1 MKFKLLA
8 LAAVM
13 AVSGAASAATIS
25 NGSTGNGGLF
35 FSIWDGANSYS
46 RNLGDTIDSFESF
59 LASTTVPFD
68 KTFAADAT
76 LTSFLSTASLSTL
89 KWNVVAGDNSGP
101 VRLLETF
108 TLPKATLTIGADKV
122 RLATAGTALF
132 VTDLNTKLASS
143 DSATYAVNTIGYAG
157 NAAMFGDKAGGKL
170 NFSNAGTLS
179 NNSIATGL
187 GFMRINGT
195 SSGLTASTYTPYAI
209 GGNAVNVYF
218 DTASTLHISAIS
230 AVPEPETYAMLL
242 AGLGLMGAIARRRNK
257 KSV

>member
-1 MKFKLLA
+1 MR
-8 LAAVM
+8 
-13 AVSGAASAATIS
+13 SAARSAT
-25 NGSTGNGGLF
+25 
-35 FSIWDGANSYS
+35 
-46 RNLGDTIDSFESF
+46 RNRGTSLHDLF
-59 LASTTVPFD
+59 LATY
-68 KTFAADAT
+68 
-76 LTSFLSTASLSTL
+76 
-89 KWNVVAGDNSGP
+89 
-101 VRLLETF
+101 
-108 TLPKATLTIGADKV
+108 LPKATLTIGADKV

-218 DTASTLHISAIS
+218 DTANTLHISAIS

-242 AGLGLMGAIARRRNK
+242 AGLGLMGAIARWISRPALPFARQHAH
-257 KSV
+257 